1 MVIWDLD
8 KKNQE
13 EIIKKFEFNDVHQKE
28 VNAVDQGRNYNNF
41 ISSGYD
47 GRLVA
52 IWDINKLLIYILFI
66 S

>member
-28 VNAVDQGRNYNNF
+28 VNAVD
-41 ISSGYD
+41 
-47 GRLVA
+47 
-52 IWDINKLLIYILFI
+52 
-66 S
+66 

>member
-13 EIIKKFEFNDVHQKE
+13 GIIKKVEFNDAHQKE
-28 VNAVDQGRNYNNF
+28 VNAIDQGRNYNNF
-41 ISSGYD
+41 ISSGCD
-47 GRLVA
+47 GGLIA